1 MAINISTDLKSCVGH
16 LITAEVGSDVY
27 QGKALSVLDDVPAIL
42 LTKAFKNGCKMN
54 SEKYALNISPTDVIR
69 VIDNE
74 PIEQSTAVPQSSKP
88 QTTAKAAKKSNE
100 TNRRAKT
107 AQQELETKNSK
118 TKMMD
123 ELLDKLKKESDSQKT
138 QQKSKVHANE
148 KPGPSVAVIL
158 KQTSEETGKLTILKR
173 GDPMTL
179 SNKLSSACVITES
192 SKFEMIPP
200 QVLNGK
206 KVSRS
211 VLDQLLTKPIDN
223 PIPRQQSTSPPSRSE
238 SQSHNGTRIDV
249 NFLLASQSSA
259 SNNAQSTSKSVDKE
273 NEHKVYG
280 DFKQFTTK
288 QEPKLQRSTSTK
300 GSSKQKQIS
309 ANSLRNG
316 RNQYALL
323 NGPSG
328 MPDVDTSNGYYKQ
341 RCGNDELDLPIDLE
355 AVNEDFD
362 FSGNLALFR
371 KDETDESVG
380 WEEGDDEEN
389 ERAFRPPP
397 AGIVYE
403 EKVVNYRNDENVL
416 NDPQRVTSWVKPQ
429 NKGAKKQSDE
439 PSTED
444 NGRSKSNK
452 TAKKQKSQSPT
463 NVEANQ
469 VSYRKT
475 NSTISD
481 RVSELDF
488 HRRRRFA
495 FVGYYDNSNR
505 PHRQCDV
512 AGLEDERQEATSLR
526 SNASV
531 QRTYVLLLRS
541 GSICGFRFSCSQK
554 VRAILSCPNLSSF
567 RTGLN
572 SLTNQQMVVIAGPNC
587 DYVLLHRF
595 TQYFVNRGERV
606 IIYQPKSVPGNL
618 LSKTQNVRSV
628 NELPKNPRAIYF
640 LCPTTFH
647 EDDELQRY
655 VLRLSR
661 PSSKRQTYTRLIGL
675 DFRLYNVAFM
685 HTLYLAAVDET
696 IFDGPGNTRQNSGEF
711 KCHFEGR
718 VADLGIP
725 FSWISCPTANQPMAF
740 NSTMSSRIIL

>member
-1 MAINISTDLKSCVGH
+1 
-16 LITAEVGSDVY
+16 
-27 QGKALSVLDDVPAIL
+27 
-42 LTKAFKNGCKMN
+42 
-54 SEKYALNISPTDVIR
+54 
-69 VIDNE
+69 
-74 PIEQSTAVPQSSKP
+74 
-88 QTTAKAAKKSNE
+88 
-100 TNRRAKT
+100 
-107 AQQELETKNSK
+107 
-118 TKMMD
+118 MMD

-469 VSYRKT
+469 NLT
-475 NSTISD
+475 STGVDDLHSLAITTTQTVRTDSAMLPVLKMSD
-481 RVSELDF
+481 KKLLLSAAMRLYNEHMFYCFAAD
-488 HRRRRFA
+488 RFA
-495 FVGYYDNSNR
+495 DFVF
-505 PHRQCDV
+505 HV
-512 AGLEDERQEATSLR
+512 H
-526 SNASV
+526 
-531 QRTYVLLLRS
+531 
-541 GSICGFRFSCSQK
+541 K
-554 VRAILSCPNLSSF
+554 K
-567 RTGLN
+567 TGLN

>member
-42 LTKAFKNGCKMN
+42 LTKAFKNGCKMT

-74 PIEQSTAVPQSSKP
+74 PIEQSTTAPQSSKP
-88 QTTAKAAKKSNE
+88 PTTTKAAKKSNE
-100 TNRRAKT
+100 TNRRAKA

-118 TKMMD
+118 TKTMD
-123 ELLDKLKKESDSQKT
+123 ELLDKLKKETDLQKM
-138 QQKSKVHANE
+138 QQKSKVHTNE
-148 KPGPSVAVIL
+148 KPGPSIAVVL

-179 SNKLSSACVITES
+179 SNKMSSACVITES

-211 VLDQLLTKPIDN
+211 VLDQLLTKPIDT
-223 PIPRQQSTSPPSRSE
+223 PTPRPQSTSPPSRSE

-300 GSSKQKQIS
+300 GNGKQKQIS
-309 ANSLRNG
+309 ANSQRNG

-328 MPDVDTSNGYYKQ
+328 MPDVDTTNGYYKQ

-397 AGIVYE
+397 AGVVYE
-403 EKVVNYRNDENVL
+403 EKVVNYRNDENVV

-429 NKGAKKQSDE
+429 NKNAKKQNDE
-439 PSTED
+439 PATED

-463 NVEANQ
+463 NVEASQNL
-469 VSYRKT
+469 
-475 NSTISD
+475 NSTGVDDLNLLSITTTQTIRSD
-481 RVSELDF
+481 SAMLPVLKMSDKKLLLSAAMRLYNEHMFYCFAAD
-488 HRRRRFA
+488 RFA
-495 FVGYYDNSNR
+495 DFVCHVHKKTG
-505 PHRQCDV
+505 
-512 AGLEDERQEATSLR
+512 
-526 SNASV
+526 
-531 QRTYVLLLRS
+531 
-541 GSICGFRFSCSQK
+541 
-554 VRAILSCPNLSSF
+554 LSS
-567 RTGLN
+567 LP
-572 SLTNQQMVVIAGPNC
+572 NQQMVVIAGPNC

-628 NELPKNPRAIYF
+628 SELPKNPRAIYF
-640 LCPTTFH
+640 LCSTTFH

-661 PSSKRQTYTRLIGL
+661 PSAKRQTYTRLIGL

-696 IFDGPGNTRQNSGEF
+696 VFEGSGGGRQNSGEF

-725 FSWISCPTANQPMAF
+725 FSWINCPTANQPMAF
-740 NSTMSSRIIL
+740 SNTMSSRIFL